1 MDYSSLGPSL
11 LVTEEGPVRV
21 LTMNRPDDLNSF
33 DGSLHSAMR
42 RVWDLLIDDEEADA
56 VVLTGAGRAFSAGG
70 YLPDFIRNRTDL
82 KARRRDI
89 REAERLATAMI
100 ACELPI
106 VSAVNGP
113 AVGLGCSLAVLADL
127 VVMSADAYIADPHV
141 SVGLVAG
148 DGGAVTWPLMMSL
161 LKAKE
166 YILLGDRIPAAEAER
181 IGLANRVV
189 PADEVMPTALALA
202 QRLAAQPRQA
212 LRDSKRALNQYL
224 KQSANMILSFALAAE
239 SETFGTE
246 EVGQFADKMLSRSR
260 RREARGAPPAA
271 AGGGQRDV
279 NSDT

>member
-1 MDYSSLGPSL
+1 MPHDREARVDTDYDSLAPSL
-11 LVTEEGPVRV
+11 LVTKDGPVRI

-70 YLPDFIRNRTDL
+70 YLPDFIRNRTDT

-100 ACELPI
+100 ACELPM
-106 VSAVNGP
+106 VAAVNGP
-113 AVGLGCSLAVLADL
+113 AVGLGCSLAVMCDL
-127 VVMSADAYIADPHV
+127 VVISEDTYLADPHV

-148 DGGAVTWPLMMSL
+148 DGGAVTWPLMTSL

-181 IGLANRVV
+181 LGLANRVV
-189 PADEVMPTALALA
+189 PATEVMPAALALA
-202 QRLAAQPRQA
+202 HRLAAQPRNA
-212 LRDSKRALNQYL
+212 LRDTKRALNQYL
-224 KQSANMILSFALAAE
+224 RQSANLILSFALAAE
-239 SETFGTE
+239 SEAFGSE
-246 EVGQFADKMLSRSR
+246 EVGRAAEEMLSRSKR
-260 RREARGAPPAA
+260 RA
-271 AGGGQRDV
+271 AGSR
-279 NSDT
+279 

>member
-1 MDYSSLGPSL
+1 MDYAELGPSL
-11 LVTEEGPVRV
+11 LVTKEGPVRV

-33 DGSLHSAMR
+33 DGSLHRAMR
-42 RVWDLLIDDEEADA
+42 RVWDLLIDDEDADA

-70 YLPDFIRNRTDL
+70 YLPDFIRNRTDA

-113 AVGLGCSLAVLADL
+113 AVGLGCSLAVMADL
-127 VVMSADAYIADPHV
+127 VVISEDTYIADPHV

-166 YILLGDRIPAAEAER
+166 YILLGDRIPAADAER
-181 IGLANRVV
+181 LGLANRVV
-189 PADEVMPTALALA
+189 PADEVLATAIALA
-202 QRLAAQPRQA
+202 QRLAAQPRLA

-224 KQSANMILSFALAAE
+224 KQSANLILNFALAAE
-239 SETFGTE
+239 SETFETD
-246 EVGQFADKMLSRSR
+246 EVGQFAEKMLSRSKR
-260 RREARGAPPAA
+260 RAA
-271 AGGGQRDV
+271 EG
-279 NSDT
+279 N